1 MSKQEVKVIRP
12 QDGRQTDFL
21 SSSADIAIYGG
32 SAGGGK
38 SFALLLEGMRHYQ
51 KKGFVGV
58 VFRRDSTQLRDG
70 GLWTE
75 SQELYSNF
83 AGSRMSDV
91 AMTWTSKEGG
101 ILKFTH
107 LQHEKDKLTHQG
119 KQYGLIGFDELTH
132 FSQSQFFYL
141 LSRNRSVACKPYIRA
156 TCNPDADSWVAEFID
171 WWIGADGFAIPERS
185 GKLRYFYRSE
195 GVIHWADTARELID
209 QFEVPIKSLFDKSDW
224 DADFYDFAKN
234 MIKSVTFINSSIF
247 DNKILL
253 KSNPDYLASLQAQD
267 KVNRERLLNGNW
279 KIRQSAGM
287 YFKEEYFPFVPALPK
302 NIVSYCR
309 SWDLASSEPTPTN
322 PSPDATTGVLM
333 AKDSDGYFYIV
344 DLKWLQGTPARVKDL
359 ILNTAVRDKEKYG
372 SNLTITV
379 PQDPGQAGKGQAQ
392 DLIRMLSGFNARS
405 ERPTGDKVTRASA
418 LSAQSEVG
426 NVKVLTGEWNN
437 KFIREMESF
446 PEGKHDD
453 IVDAAADS
461 FNNLSVNRRVK
472 VRTLD

>member
-1 MSKQEVKVIRP
+1 MSKAKVIRP

-21 SSSADIAIYGG
+21 ASKADIAIYGG

-38 SFALLLEGMRHYQ
+38 SFALLLEGMRHFQ
-51 KKGFVGV
+51 KSGFVGV

-83 AGSRMSDV
+83 PNAKMSDV
-91 AMTWTSKEGG
+91 SMTWTSKENG
-101 ILKFTH
+101 ILKFSH
-107 LQHEKDKLTHQG
+107 MQHEKDKLTHQG

-132 FSQSQFFYL
+132 FSESQFFYL
-141 LSRNRSVACKPYIRA
+141 LSRNRSTICKPYVRA

-171 WWIGADGFAIPERS
+171 WWIGADGFSIPERS
-185 GKLRYFYRSE
+185 GKIRYFYRSE
-195 GVIHWADTARELID
+195 GVLNWADDPSELIEKFKP
-209 QFEVPIKSLFDKSDW
+209 QIMALYNKADW
-224 DADFYDFAKN
+224 DSDFYDFAKN
-234 MIKSVTFINSSIF
+234 MIKSVTFISSSIF

-287 YFKEEYFPFVPALPK
+287 YFKEEYFKFVSAIP
-302 NIVSYCR
+302 NDIVSYVR

-322 PSPDATTGVLM
+322 PSPDATAGVLM
-333 AKDSDGYFYIV
+333 GKDKAGFIYVLDVKCI
-344 DLKWLQGTPARVKDL
+344 KGTPARVKDL
-359 ILNTAVRDKEKYG
+359 IMNTAVRDKADYG
-372 SNLTITV
+372 NVTITI

-392 DLIRMLSGFNARS
+392 DMVRMLSGFNVKT
-405 ERPTGDKVTRASA
+405 ERPTGDKVTRASGF
-418 LSAQSEVG
+418 SAQCEVG
-426 NVKVLTGEWNN
+426 NVYILTGDWNSSYL
-437 KFIREMESF
+437 RELESF

-453 IVDAAADS
+453 MVDASADS
-461 FNNLSVNRRVK
+461 FNQISVSRRAR
-472 VRTLD
+472 VRELL